1 MLGWGRG
8 GQMPLLLAV
17 LLCEMLFVAPLRSIS
32 WAEVTRRL
40 PGLMAGAG
48 ALAALLIF
56 LVRWSRAERRDFLR
70 LLPYAA
76 GTQARTEVLADL
88 GAALLWGL
96 IWPLL
101 VPPRPHISV
110 LWVGI
115 HVWACAVGILSAR
128 CCRFGAGM
136 ALAVLG
142 GALGPLLALGFGHL
156 HLPDGV
162 ETLFWPWTALGLGFL
177 SLAAWIPAWILR
189 LPSHAAQAARISL
202 SAWQDPA
209 SLLSY
214 RLPLPWRVRFL
225 GVFLV
230 RGNLP
235 LMVTFGIALAFTSFV
250 ASGSLHLG
258 GFQPEPVSVLVG
270 VGVGIPLALG
280 LGAAP
285 REFYL
290 TRPLSRRR
298 LLATAWLLGALL
310 TLAVPAAGLWGL
322 SRTPD
327 AALADQI
334 DQAAWWNL
342 RQPNYLGLQSA
353 DPAELA
359 ERIQVVLRRETGLAR
374 LGPGHPISRPGMAA
388 ACRRHRCRQWVTAG
402 LLGLLWFA
410 GGLWI
415 RMRQYASLEGAEDP
429 LARREGAAALL
440 LLLLVTLGQLRT
452 FGWPVGSPPLPAVA
466 LAGVVALVGWMA
478 WRGLSRLEVA

>member
-8 GQMPLLLAV
+8 GQLPLLLAV

-48 ALAALLIF
+48 ALASLLIF
-56 LVRWSRAERRDFLR
+56 LARWSRAERRDFLG
-70 LLPYAA
+70 LLPYAT
-76 GTQARTEVLADL
+76 GTQERAETLADL
-88 GAALLWGL
+88 GAVLLWGL
-96 IWPLL
+96 VWPLL
-101 VPPRPHISV
+101 VPPRPQASV

-115 HVWACAVGILSAR
+115 HVWACAVGVLSAR
-128 CCRFGAGM
+128 HRRFGAGM

-142 GALGPLLALGFGHL
+142 GALGPLLALGFGRL
-156 HLPDGV
+156 RLPDGLD
-162 ETLFWPWTALGLGFL
+162 TLFWPWAALSLGLL
-177 SLAAWIPAWILR
+177 SLAAWIPAWTLR
-189 LPSHAAQAARISL
+189 LSAHAAGGRISL
-202 SAWQDPA
+202 AAWQDPA

-214 RLPLPWRVRFL
+214 RLPLPWQVRNL

-235 LMVTFGIALAFTSFV
+235 LVVAFGITLAYAAFV

-258 GFQPEPVSVLVG
+258 GFKPEPVSVLVG
-270 VGVGIPLALG
+270 MGVGIPLALG

-298 LLATAWLLGALL
+298 LLATAGLLGALL
-310 TLAVPAAGLWGL
+310 ALAVPAAGLWGL

-334 DQAAWWNL
+334 DQVAWWSL
-342 RQPNYLGLQSA
+342 RQPNYLGLQSE
-353 DPAELA
+353 DPAELTDRFQEA
-359 ERIQVVLRRETGLAR
+359 LRRETGLPHLVLGEGSR
-374 LGPGHPISRPGMAA
+374 LALAA
-388 ACRRHRCRQWVTAG
+388 ACRRQRLRQWVTAG
-402 LLGLLWFA
+402 LLGLVWFA

-452 FGWPVGSPPLPAVA
+452 FGWPVGSPPLPAAA
-466 LAGVVALVGWMA
+466 LAGVVALVLWLA

>member
-8 GQMPLLLAV
+8 GQTPLLLAV
-17 LLCEMLFVAPLRSIS
+17 LLCEMMFVAPLRSIS

-48 ALAALLIF
+48 GLAALLIF
-56 LVRWSRAERRDFLR
+56 VARWSRAERRDFLG
-70 LLPYAA
+70 LLPYAP
-76 GTQARTEVLADL
+76 GTQARAEALADL

-101 VPPRPHISV
+101 VPPRPHVSV
-110 LWVGI
+110 LWMGI
-115 HVWACAVGILSAR
+115 HAWAAAVGILSAR
-128 CCRFGAGM
+128 SRRFGAGM

-142 GALGPLLALGFGHL
+142 GALGPLLALAFGRL
-156 HLPDGV
+156 HLPYALD
-162 ETLFWPWTALGLGFL
+162 TFFWPWTALGLGVL
-177 SLAAWIPAWILR
+177 SLAAWIPAWTLR
-189 LPSHAAQAARISL
+189 MPSHATGGRISL

-214 RLPLPWRVRFL
+214 RLPLPWRVRGL
-225 GVFLV
+225 GGFLV

-235 LMVTFGIALAFTSFV
+235 LLVASGIALAYASFV
-250 ASGSLHLG
+250 ASGSLHFP
-258 GFQPEPVSVLVG
+258 GFQPELVSVLVG
-270 VGVGIPLALG
+270 VALGIPLALG

-298 LLATAWLLGALL
+298 LLVTAGLLGTAL

-322 SRTPD
+322 SRTSD

-334 DQAAWWNL
+334 DQVAWWHM
-342 RQPNYLGLQSA
+342 RQPDYLGLQSE

-359 ERIQVVLRRETGLAR
+359 ERIQAAVRRETGLEALAPGGAMTR
-374 LGPGHPISRPGMAA
+374 LAMGAA
-388 ACRRHRCRQWVTAG
+388 SRRHRRLQWMTAG

-452 FGWPVGSPPLPAVA
+452 FGWPVGSPPLPAGA
-466 LAGVVALVGWMA
+466 LAGVAAGVLWMA